1 MKTNTNYRGQEYWV
15 LQCMYQDFKDLLKI
29 HMRIILT
36 GRETPEISLLERRIT
51 ALEETMT
58 PEDVCFVVRQMFL
71 PKEKQLSDQE
81 RNLLH
86 TLKIKYPIMFKNVD
100 YQNIRT
106 FFIEVLNH
114 KPTPERKVIERQLS
128 MQDHFDLEQMMRLKD
143 EEIN

>member
-15 LQCMYQDFKDLLKI
+15 LQCMYQDFRDLLKT
-29 HMRIILT
+29 HMRIVLT
-36 GRETPEISLLERRIT
+36 GRETPEITLLEKRIT

-71 PKEKQLSDQE
+71 PKEKQLSDEE

-114 KPTPERKVIERQLS
+114 KPTPEKKVIERQLS
-128 MQDHFDLEQMMRLKD
+128 MQDHFDLEQMMRLKED
-143 EEIN
+143 EVN

>member
-15 LQCMYQDFKDLLKI
+15 LQCMYQDFRDLLKT
-29 HMRIILT
+29 HMRIVLT
-36 GRETPEISLLERRIT
+36 GRETPEITLLEKRIT

-58 PEDVCFVVRQMFL
+58 PEDVCLVMRQMFL
-71 PKEKQLSDQE
+71 PKEKQLSDEE

-114 KPTPERKVIERQLS
+114 KPFPEKKVIERQLS
-128 MQDHFDLEQMMRLKD
+128 MQDHFDLEQMMRLKED
-143 EEIN
+143 EVN

>member
-58 PEDVCFVVRQMFL
+58 PEDVCLVMRQMFL
-71 PKEKQLSDQE
+71 PKEKQLSNEEKTQ
-81 RNLLH
+81 LF
-86 TLKIKYPIMFKNVD
+86 TLKTKYPFMFADVKI
-100 YQNIRT
+100 QNIRT

-114 KPTPERKVIERQLS
+114 KPFPEKKVIERQLS
-128 MQDHFDLEQMMRLKD
+128 MQDHFDLEQMMRLKED
-143 EEIN
+143 EVN

>member
-58 PEDVCFVVRQMFL
+58 PEDVCLVMRQMFL

-114 KPTPERKVIERQLS
+114 KPFPEKKVIERQLS
-128 MQDHFDLEQMMRLKD
+128 MQDHFDLEQMMRLKED
-143 EEIN
+143 EVN

>member
-15 LQCMYQDFKDLLKI
+15 LQCMYQDFRDLLKT
-29 HMRIILT
+29 HMRIVLT
-36 GRETPEISLLERRIT
+36 GRETPEITLLEKRIT

-71 PKEKQLSDQE
+71 PKEKQLSDKE

-114 KPTPERKVIERQLS
+114 KPFPEKKVIERQLS
-128 MQDHFDLEQMMRLKD
+128 MQDHFDLEQMMRLKED
-143 EEIN
+143 EVN

>member
-15 LQCMYQDFKDLLKI
+15 LQCMYQDFRDLLKT
-29 HMRIILT
+29 HMRIVLT
-36 GRETPEISLLERRIT
+36 GRETPEITLLEKRIT

-71 PKEKQLSDQE
+71 PKEKQLSDEE

-86 TLKIKYPIMFKNVD
+86 TLKIKYPIMFKKVD

-106 FFIEVLNH
+106 FFIEILNH
-114 KPTPERKVIERQLS
+114 KPFPEKKVIERQLS
-128 MQDHFDLEQMMRLKD
+128 MQDHFDLEQMMRLKED
-143 EEIN
+143 EVN